1 MTLPFENDT
10 RIIVKKLAK
19 RNLKADKSRNI
30 LIIIT
35 IALATCLIM
44 TTTLYFFAS
53 QRKSLNDAA
62 GRYQAIINEV
72 DNDTITKLV
81 NDDRVQVG
89 VSHLLGLV
97 SYGDYKLTVRSID
110 EILMKLAKYPDLEGK
125 LPKSTN
131 EIAITKAFLD
141 RAGLSKSIGDTIS
154 LNLGDGEKDYT
165 LCGILPVENSNYSV
179 FVSQSYIE
187 NKISEPAYSAY
198 IRLNESDGWSKAA
211 IQAELSTLCRELEIQ
226 PEQMQFSTYY
236 FLSLNREAVNI
247 SL

>member
-1 MTLPFENDT
+1 M
-10 RIIVKKLAK
+10 K
-19 RNLKADKSRNI
+19 
-30 LIIIT
+30 
-35 IALATCLIM
+35 
-44 TTTLYFFAS
+44 
-53 QRKSLNDAA
+53 
-62 GRYQAIINEV
+62 
-72 DNDTITKLV
+72 
-81 NDDRVQVG
+81 
-89 VSHLLGLV
+89 
-97 SYGDYKLTVRSID
+97 
-110 EILMKLAKYPDLEGK
+110 ILMKLAKYPDLEGK

-236 FLSLNREAVNI
+236 FSLYFVEKQSIYHCNSIYQSYYRFGVYPCYLQSVLCVHSQKNKRIWKTADNRGNWKTDEKNRF
-247 SL
+247 

>member
-1 MTLPFENDT
+1 M
-10 RIIVKKLAK
+10 
-19 RNLKADKSRNI
+19 
-30 LIIIT
+30 
-35 IALATCLIM
+35 
-44 TTTLYFFAS
+44 
-53 QRKSLNDAA
+53 
-62 GRYQAIINEV
+62 
-72 DNDTITKLV
+72 
-81 NDDRVQVG
+81 
-89 VSHLLGLV
+89 GLV

-198 IRLNESDGWSKAA
+198 IRLNESDG
-211 IQAELSTLCRELEIQ
+211 
-226 PEQMQFSTYY
+226 
-236 FLSLNREAVNI
+236 
-247 SL
+247 